1 MAFIIGSRCGSE
13 APHHPKSI
21 EGRSGPPALIW
32 STMLFALEPSQVD
45 IMSFVEY
52 FTYFSIEY
60 QLETEC

>member
-1 MAFIIGSRCGSE
+1 
-13 APHHPKSI
+13 
-21 EGRSGPPALIW
+21 
-32 STMLFALEPSQVD
+32 MLFALEPSQVD